1 MRFFD
6 PSDTATA
13 QPSQARSRRREEILD
28 RFKWNLSDI
37 FRNWEDW
44 EAAYKKIEAGIERY
58 AVLKGTLADGP
69 EKLLVAFELSEELE
83 QFAYRVWYFP
93 SLQYDQDHRD
103 NTVNAKRQQGQILF
117 ARLQQAGSWFSPEL
131 LKIPLDTVRGWMA
144 RVEPLRLYRFAIENL
159 YRPQGHVLD
168 AAG

>member
-44 EAAYKKIEAGIERY
+44 EAAYKKIEAGIE
-58 AVLKGTLADGP
+58 LT
-69 EKLLVAFELSEELE
+69 
-83 QFAYRVWYFP
+83 YRAC
-93 SLQYDQDHRD
+93 D
-103 NTVNAKRQQGQILF
+103 LF
-117 ARLQQAGSWFSPEL
+117 NR
-131 LKIPLDTVRGWMA
+131 KIPCVKEISMAKLFTSELANRVAYECLQVFGGYGYIEEYDIARSFRDVRLITIG
-144 RVEPLRLYRFAIENL
+144 
-159 YRPQGHVLD
+159 
-168 AAG
+168 AGTSEIMREIIAKETGLA